1 MTNRELFTC
10 PCCGYK
16 TLTNES
22 EYEICPICFWQ
33 DDGNQLVCANSD
45 GGANFEVSLKQ
56 AQRNF
61 EEFGACTK
69 DMVKHVRKPTQGDV
83 KDPEWRPIND
93 TDVFPDSFS
102 PDEER
107 RLIESKDWSI
117 LDDTFYWRSNYWLR
131 DDRKEP

>member
-1 MTNRELFTC
+1 
-10 PCCGYK
+10 
-16 TLTNES
+16 
-22 EYEICPICFWQ
+22 
-33 DDGNQLVCANSD
+33 
-45 GGANFEVSLKQ
+45 
-56 AQRNF
+56 
-61 EEFGACTK
+61 
-69 DMVKHVRKPTQGDV
+69 MVKHVRKPTQGDV